1 MNAQFHSSMMDIKY
15 ASHGKNMCIKYGRS
29 RMNDAHTMSTAD
41 LGLDSIIRTRK
52 TDEYLY
58 DIRVGRRSSDF
69 RSQRMNSFVLISI
82 IIT

>member
-41 LGLDSIIRTRK
+41 LGRPRSKSRTVDSIICT
-52 TDEYLY
+52 TFVSA
-58 DIRVGRRSSDF
+58 VGRLTLGVSA
-69 RSQRMNSFVLISI
+69 
-82 IIT
+82 

>member
-41 LGLDSIIRTRK
+41 LVGLAAKVARSTALFPKKK
-52 TDEYLY
+52 T
-58 DIRVGRRSSDF
+58 
-69 RSQRMNSFVLISI
+69 NFVRHSCRPSAV
-82 IIT
+82 

>member
-41 LGLDSIIRTRK
+41 LSRQHYFRERRRI
-52 TDEYLY
+52 LY
-58 DIRVGRRSSDF
+58 DIHVGRRSSDF

>member
-29 RMNDAHTMSTAD
+29 RMNDAHIMSMAD
-41 LGLDSIIRTRK
+41 LGRQHYFRERRRI
-52 TDEYLY
+52 LY